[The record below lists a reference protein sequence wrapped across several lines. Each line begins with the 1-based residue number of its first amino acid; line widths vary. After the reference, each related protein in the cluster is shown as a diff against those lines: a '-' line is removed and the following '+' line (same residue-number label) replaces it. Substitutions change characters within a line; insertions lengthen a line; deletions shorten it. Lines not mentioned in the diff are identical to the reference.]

1 MIILDTNVVS
11 EVMRDSPQ
19 EQVVQWLNNQIAG
32 NLFITSI
39 TEAEI
44 RTGIELLPDGRRR
57 RNLAAAAERAFSLM
71 FPERILSFDSNSAR
85 IYARIFATRRTVG
98 RPISQADCQIAAIVR
113 SYGAQIATRNTNDFL
128 DCGIEIINPWL
139 T

>member
-1 MIILDTNVVS
+1 MIVLDTNVVS
-11 EVMRDSPQ
+11 EIMRDSPQ
-19 EQVVQWLNNQIAG
+19 EQVVQWLNDQIAG
-32 NLFITSI
+32 DLFITSI

-57 RNLAAAAERAFSLM
+57 RNLAAAAERAFGLM
-71 FPERILSFDSNSAR
+71 FPERILSFDSNSAW

-98 RPISQADCQIAAIVR
+98 RPISQADCQIAAIAR
-113 SYGAQIATRNTNDFL
+113 SHEAQIATRNTNDFL